1 MIWNLKKLN
10 IFLINKIFKG
20 KTSFEKFEIYM

>member
-20 KTSFEKFEIYM
+20 KTSFGKFEIYM